1 MLDLLKI
8 VVGERGQPSERRARI
23 EAVAADVGMTLR
35 ARGVAVTRIDVPP
48 PLRHPHQSQ
57 METATSL
64 LMTFSAIALVL
75 AAILT
80 AAMLGTIL
88 AQHAWQIGVMK
99 TLGAGDSALFGMY
112 LAMTLAIALA
122 ATVLALG
129 PAAFAAR
136 YLATVVSG
144 LFGIGLSSLD
154 VPWRVAATEV
164 VAGVVLP
171 VAVVWTTLVRST
183 SVTVREAIDGAQHGP
198 AAFGTTRL
206 EAWLARRSTRSRT
219 LRLAVRNLVRRPGR
233 LVLVVALLGASGAVF
248 VSASAAAAGMR
259 AVVEDGMSHRHY
271 DVEARLSQPESA
283 ADVAEALRGVPEVE
297 GVDASVSAAVTSPHE
312 GPIQFTR
319 AYPDGGHGSF
329 AITAVQPATTFLRLP
344 VTRGRWLRDTDT
356 DAVVLNEVALAQQLP
371 GARVGRDIELS
382 VNGRVT
388 RLKLAGVVSD
398 FGNPATA
405 YVTRAGFTRAA
416 GEAGR
421 VTLLR
426 IVTRRHDA
434 AGRAAAVEAVGARLA
449 AEGIALRGVAPVTQ
463 FKIILDGHA
472 QALAQTL
479 SAVAVLMALVGILAL
494 GSAIGSGV
502 MERTR
507 EIGILRSVGAS
518 AALVGRMVMTEG
530 LLYGALSWLAALTLA
545 VPITVFL
552 DRFVGTQFPRPG

>member
-1 MLDLLKI
+1 MRLRALKVARDLFFARGRVAIMIVALAAGVTAVGAVTGAREIVQREMRVSYLGTHPASATLAIPGGAGAGALRTARSRPGVLDAALRARAGARMTLPTGRRVPLLLFIAPARDPMTVAGFTPERGHWPPADGEVLLERSSLEPFGLRPNDRVELETPDGGRATVRVGGVVRDGAVSPSSQEGAAYGYATPALLARLGRAPVLDLLKI

-171 VAVVWTTLVRST
+171 VEQEHEQ
-183 SVTVREAIDGAQHGP
+183 RED
-198 AAFGTTRL
+198 
-206 EAWLARRSTRSRT
+206 RRGSDPP
-219 LRLAVRNLVRRPGR
+219 RP
-233 LVLVVALLGASGAVF
+233 
-248 VSASAAAAGMR
+248 
-259 AVVEDGMSHRHY
+259 
-271 DVEARLSQPESA
+271 
-283 ADVAEALRGVPEVE
+283 RGL
-297 GVDASVSAAVTSPHE
+297 PHE
-312 GPIQFTR
+312 
-319 AYPDGGHGSF
+319 
-329 AITAVQPATTFLRLP
+329 
-344 VTRGRWLRDTDT
+344 
-356 DAVVLNEVALAQQLP
+356 
-371 GARVGRDIELS
+371 
-382 VNGRVT
+382 VNDSSRQ
-388 RLKLAGVVSD
+388 RQ
-398 FGNPATA
+398 GN
-405 YVTRAGFTRAA
+405 
-416 GEAGR
+416 
-421 VTLLR
+421 
-426 IVTRRHDA
+426 RH
-434 AGRAAAVEAVGARLA
+434 
-449 AEGIALRGVAPVTQ
+449 
-463 FKIILDGHA
+463 
-472 QALAQTL
+472 
-479 SAVAVLMALVGILAL
+479 
-494 GSAIGSGV
+494 
-502 MERTR
+502 
-507 EIGILRSVGAS
+507 
-518 AALVGRMVMTEG
+518 
-530 LLYGALSWLAALTLA
+530 
-545 VPITVFL
+545 
-552 DRFVGTQFPRPG
+552 